1 MPIWE
6 HTSISALYLVKH
18 KKAEGRIIMNKKKY
32 ENPETEIIMLQS
44 EDVIL
49 ASPELDEYEGE
60 PVNPSKP

>member
-1 MPIWE
+1 
-6 HTSISALYLVKH
+6 
-18 KKAEGRIIMNKKKY
+18 MNKKKY
-32 ENPETEIIMLQS
+32 KNPETEIIMLQS